1 VVEREGGKEGTG
13 DHAAAA
19 PPTSPLSFPSSPIP
33 HPIFTADNAEVCL
46 FVKDAPG
53 GGAKDAKKRAAEA
66 KLAAKAGVTKV
77 LAVSKLKTK
86 FEPHEAK
93 RRLAGA
99 YDLFLADAR
108 VLPMLAKALGK
119 GFFRAKKQPVPVDLT
134 SKDWAAP
141 IERAVSSTY
150 MFRGGGSCVNI
161 KVGRTAQGAD
171 AVAANARA
179 ALAAALPH
187 VAGGWAGVAS
197 VMLKLASSAA
207 LPVYQAGAGGK
218 GEEGVGGAAAPAA
231 VEA

>member
-1 VVEREGGKEGTG
+1 MKEGWEDG
-13 DHAAAA
+13 GRSRPPPLA
-19 PPTSPLSFPSSPIP
+19 PTALPPCSPIP

-53 GGAKDAKKRAAEA
+53 GGAAASKKRVADA

-108 VLPMLAKALGK
+108 VLPMLARALGK
-119 GFFRAKKQPVPVDLT
+119 AFFRAKKQPVPVDLT

-141 IERAVSSTY
+141 IQRAVASTY
-150 MFRGGGSCVNI
+150 MFKGGGSCVNI
-161 KVGRTAQGAD
+161 KVGRTGQGAD

-179 ALAAALPH
+179 ALEGALPH
-187 VAGGWAGVAS
+187 VAGGWSGVAS

-207 LPVYQAGAGGK
+207 LPVYQAGAVKQGVEGG
-218 GEEGVGGAAAPAA
+218 AAPAA